1 MGAEQFGFM
10 PIRGTAN
17 ATFATR
23 QLREIQKE
31 PNTLFVDLEKAYDRV
46 SRQDV

>member
-17 ATFATR
+17 ATFVAR
-23 QLREIQKE
+23 QLMEKQREIQKE
-31 PNTLFVDLEKAYDRV
+31 PNVLFVDLEKA
-46 SRQDV
+46 